1 MFLMIFVERKF
12 WILTFKVGYTFLLDT
27 LENIRNYCLLKTPN
41 FMFLVSAVV
50 FVIWYDEVS
59 FIKYGSFLKKCDCIL
74 TMIILNL
81 LYQKACPRYFLFFN
95 QMIDSHLKTQ
105 NNASYF
111 ILKKSSFCSYD
122 FQLFVFP
129 SFHLFIPVSNCFRG

>member
-74 TMIILNL
+74 TIIILNL
-81 LYQKACPRYFLFFN
+81 LY
-95 QMIDSHLKTQ
+95 
-105 NNASYF
+105 
-111 ILKKSSFCSYD
+111 
-122 FQLFVFP
+122 
-129 SFHLFIPVSNCFRG
+129 